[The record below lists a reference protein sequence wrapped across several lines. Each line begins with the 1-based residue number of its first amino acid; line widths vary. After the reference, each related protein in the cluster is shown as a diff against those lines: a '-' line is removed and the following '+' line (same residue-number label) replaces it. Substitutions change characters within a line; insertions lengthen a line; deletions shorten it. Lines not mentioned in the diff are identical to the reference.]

1 MFKSIQDMIT
11 YVQKEEVKVIDFKVT
26 DLSGTWHR
34 LSITST
40 KLKADIMEKGI
51 GFDGSSYGFNSVE
64 KSDMVMIPDISSC
77 YIDQLK
83 HVKTLV
89 CIADIY
95 AIHDGKMVR
104 YEDDPRY
111 IAEKAEKL
119 ILESGVAD
127 TILLGPEFE
136 FYVLDHIAY
145 EYTNQHMEVTIDS
158 KQAEWNTKKNDEPN
172 LGLQVKHHG
181 AYHLDSPFD
190 QSYELRTDVVLEAE
204 RIGIPIKYHHGENG
218 GPGQVE
224 IEVEFASIKEMGDRS
239 MKIKNILRQMASE
252 RGKVVTFMPKPF
264 STESGSGM
272 HVHIQLKK
280 NGKYIMYDDQG
291 YSNLSQTALYMIG
304 GILHHARSLT
314 AITNPTT
321 NSYKRLVPGFEAPV
335 TVGFANANRSA
346 VIRIPGYT
354 LDETEKRFE
363 YRSPDGMSNPYLT
376 YAALMLAAYDG
387 IVHRINPMDQ
397 GYGPYDFNLYDLSEE
412 EKKKIKSLPASLEE
426 ACQALREDH
435 DYLCVGDVFSANI
448 LETHMKKVMKDHQLM
463 QKLPHPMEFDL
474 YFRR

>member
-1 MFKSIQDMIT
+1 MFKTIHDMIT
-11 YVQKEEVKVIDFKVT
+11 YVNKEEVKVIDFKVT
-26 DLSGTWHR
+26 DLTGAWHR

-40 KLKADIMEKGI
+40 KLNADIMHKGI

-64 KSDMVMIPDISSC
+64 KSDMVMIPDVSTC
-77 YIDQLK
+77 YMDSLK
-83 HVKTLV
+83 DVKTMV

-95 AIHDGKMVR
+95 AILNGQMIR

-119 ILESGVAD
+119 ILDSGVAD

-136 FYVLDHIAY
+136 FYVLDHISY
-145 EYTNQHMEVTIDS
+145 EYSNQHMEVVIDS
-158 KQAEWNTKKNDEPN
+158 KQAEWNTKKNDEQN

-190 QSYELRTDVVLEAE
+190 QSYPFRTDVVLEAE

-239 MKIKNILRQMASE
+239 MKLKHILRQMAAD
-252 RGKVVTFMPKPF
+252 RQKIVTFMPKPF
-264 STESGSGM
+264 ATESGSGM
-272 HVHIQLKK
+272 HVHMQLKK
-280 NGKYIMYDDQG
+280 DGQFIMYDEKG
-291 YSNLSQTALYMIG
+291 YSHLSQTALYMIG
-304 GILHHARSLT
+304 GILHHAKSLT

-335 TVGFANANRSA
+335 TIGFANSNRSA

-363 YRSPDGMSNPYLT
+363 YRSPDAMSNPYLT

-387 IVHRINPMDQ
+387 IKNKIDPMYH
-397 GYGPYDFNLYDLSEE
+397 GYGPYDFNLYDLSESD
-412 EKKKIKSLPASLEE
+412 KKKIKSLPSSLEE
-426 ACQALREDH
+426 SCKALIEDH
-435 DYLCVGDVFSANI
+435 DYLLQGHCFTRSIID
-448 LETHMKKVMKDHQLM
+448 THIKKVMKDHTLM
-463 QKLPHPMEFDL
+463 QKMPHPLEFDL

>member
-11 YVQKEEVKVIDFKVT
+11 YVNKEEVKVIDFKVT
-26 DLSGTWHR
+26 DLTGTWHR
-34 LSITST
+34 LSITSQ
-40 KLKADIMEKGI
+40 KLKPDIMQKGI

-64 KSDMVMIPDISSC
+64 KSDMVMIPDVSSC
-77 YIDQLK
+77 YLDTLK

-95 AIHDGKMVR
+95 AINNHTMVR
-104 YEDDPRY
+104 YQDDPRY
-111 IAEKAEKL
+111 IAEKAEKF
-119 ILESGVAD
+119 ILNSGVAD
-127 TILLGPEFE
+127 QILLGPEFE
-136 FYVLDHIAY
+136 FYVLDHISY

-158 KQAEWNTKKNDEPN
+158 KQAEWNTKKKDEPN

-190 QSYELRTDVVLEAE
+190 QSYEFRTDVVIEAE

-239 MKIKNILRQMASE
+239 MKIKNILKQMASE
-252 RGKVVTFMPKPF
+252 RQKVVTFMPKPF
-264 STESGSGM
+264 ATESGSGM
-272 HVHIQLKK
+272 HVHMQLKK
-280 NGKYIMYDDQG
+280 NGAYIMYDESG
-291 YSNLSQTALYMIG
+291 YSHLSKTALYMIG

-363 YRSPDGMSNPYLT
+363 YRSPDAMSNPYLT

-387 IVHRINPMDQ
+387 IIHKIDPMDQ
-397 GYGPYDFNLYDLSEE
+397 GYGPYDFNLYDLSDED
-412 EKKKIKSLPASLEE
+412 KKKIKSLPASLEE
-426 ACQALREDH
+426 ACQALKEDH
-435 DYLCVGDVFSANI
+435 DYLHAGDVFTQSI
-448 LETHMKKVMKDHQLM
+448 IDTHIKKVMKDHQLM
-463 QKLPHPMEFDL
+463 QKMPHPLEFDL
-474 YFRR
+474 YFKR